1 MALSRLS
8 LWFHIVGPLIALA
21 LVIAFWSTPPDLA
34 GVILLA
40 VVLAGGVV
48 SSVHH
53 VEIVAAYVGRVWG
66 AILLALSVTV
76 IEVGIIIA
84 IMSEAG
90 SSASTLGRD
99 TIFAAV
105 MITVNGIIGFSVVAA
120 TLRSSTSSFNSE
132 GSGAAL
138 GAIATIATLGLV
150 LPTFT
155 SGSAGPTFTEPQLIF
170 VALVSLGI
178 YALFLWVLTV
188 RNKEHFE
195 DLERPPTQALHLP
208 PTKRTFLW
216 SVALLVISLGAI
228 IGLAKVLSPSIE
240 SVVRDAGLPLSL
252 VAVIIALVI
261 LLPEGVAAV
270 RFSHRG
276 DLQAGFNIG
285 YGSALASIGLT
296 IPALAIFSLVSDVD
310 LTLGLGYKEIVL
322 FILTLVVSTVTV
334 ASHRVTLF
342 QGGLHIVIFAAFLF
356 LAVSP

>member
-1 MALSRLS
+1 MTLSRVS
-8 LWFHIVGPLIALA
+8 LWFHIVGPVIALA
-21 LVIAFWSTPPDLA
+21 LVLAFWSTPPDLA
-34 GVILLA
+34 GVIVLA
-40 VVLAGGVV
+40 IVLAGGVV

-76 IEVGIIIA
+76 IEVGIILA
-84 IMSEAG
+84 IMFEAG

-99 TIFAAV
+99 TVFAAV

-155 SGSAGPTFTEPQLIF
+155 LGSSGPTFTQPQLIF

-188 RNKEHFE
+188 RNREHFE
-195 DLERPPTQALHLP
+195 DTERPSTRPLHQPPSRPT
-208 PTKRTFLW
+208 FFW
-216 SVALLVISLGAI
+216 SLALLVISLGAI
-228 IGLAKVLSPSIE
+228 IGLAKVLSPTIE

-270 RFSHRG
+270 RFSRRG
-276 DLQAGFNIG
+276 DLQSAFNIG

-296 IPALAIFSLVSDVD
+296 IPALAVFSLVFGAD
-310 LTLGLGYKEIVL
+310 LTLGLGYNEIVL
-322 FILTLVVSTVTV
+322 FILTVVVSTVTV
-334 ASHRVTLF
+334 SSHRVTLF

>member
-1 MALSRLS
+1 MTLSRLN
-8 LWFHIVGPLIALA
+8 LLFHVVGPVVA
-21 LVIAFWSTPPDLA
+21 LVLVVAFWSTPPDLA
-34 GVILLA
+34 GVILLGI
-40 VVLAGGVV
+40 VLAGGVV

-53 VEIVAAYVGRVWG
+53 VEVVAAYVGRVWG

-76 IEVGIIIA
+76 IEVGIILA
-84 IMSEAG
+84 IMFEAG
-90 SSASTLGRD
+90 SSAATLGRD
-99 TIFAAV
+99 TVFAAV

-155 SGSAGPTFTEPQLIF
+155 SGSAGPTFTQPQLVF
-170 VALVSLGI
+170 VSLASLGI
-178 YALFLWVLTV
+178 YGLFLWVLTV
-188 RNKEHFE
+188 RNREHFE
-195 DLERPPTQALHLP
+195 DTERPPTQALHLP
-208 PTKRTFLW
+208 PTKSTFVW
-216 SVALLVISLGAI
+216 SVILLVVSLGAI

-240 SVVRDAGLPLSL
+240 GVVRDAGLPLSL

-270 RFSHRG
+270 RFSRRG

-296 IPALAIFSLVSDVD
+296 IPALAIFSLVLDVE
-310 LTLGLGYKEIVL
+310 LSFGLGYKEIVL

-334 ASHRVTLF
+334 SSHRVTLF

>member
-1 MALSRLS
+1 
-8 LWFHIVGPLIALA
+8 
-21 LVIAFWSTPPDLA
+21 
-34 GVILLA
+34 
-40 VVLAGGVV
+40 
-48 SSVHH
+48 
-53 VEIVAAYVGRVWG
+53 
-66 AILLALSVTV
+66 
-76 IEVGIIIA
+76 
-84 IMSEAG
+84 
-90 SSASTLGRD
+90 
-99 TIFAAV
+99 

-155 SGSAGPTFTEPQLIF
+155 SGSAGPTFTGPQLIF

-195 DLERPPTQALHLP
+195 DLERPPTQVLHLP